1 MICRFTLLEKPFDNH
16 FPNILK
22 KENSDL
28 DFLWEEDILENVFKL
43 IDLFC

>member
-16 FPNILK
+16 FPNKLK
-22 KENSDL
+22 KEKSDL

-43 IDLFC
+43 INLFS